1 MKILY
6 IITGLGVGGAE
17 RQVLDLAERFH
28 RQGHEVKICY
38 LTGSALLRPQSSDI
52 ELIALDFEKSISGVI
67 GGLFKLRGL
76 IKDFAPDV
84 VHANMVHANLVSRI
98 IRPFCSIKKLVNTAH
113 STNEGGKVKMLAY
126 RLTHSL
132 ADVTTNVTHEA
143 VRVFEQK
150 KACPVGEMLAIPNGV
165 DTERFKPDPVARA
178 ALRSSEGLDE
188 QDELI
193 LAVGRLVEAKDYQN
207 LLHAFSI
214 LSESRPKA
222 KLWIVGDG
230 PQNQFLADLSG
241 SLGLDHAVKFLGVRS
256 DVDKIYNAADLYVL
270 SSAWEGFGLVV
281 AESMA
286 TEKLVVATDCG
297 GVKEVV
303 GGLGFLVPAK
313 DSQRL
318 AQSMCAA
325 LDLAPSEK
333 NRMTSSARSRIIDH
347 YSIHKIVEFWAG
359 VYT

>member
-1 MKILY
+1 
-6 IITGLGVGGAE
+6 
-17 RQVLDLAERFH
+17 
-28 RQGHEVKICY
+28 
-38 LTGSALLRPQSSDI
+38 
-52 ELIALDFEKSISGVI
+52 
-67 GGLFKLRGL
+67 
-76 IKDFAPDV
+76 
-84 VHANMVHANLVSRI
+84 
-98 IRPFCSIKKLVNTAH
+98 
-113 STNEGGKVKMLAY
+113 
-126 RLTHSL
+126 
-132 ADVTTNVTHEA
+132 
-143 VRVFEQK
+143 
-150 KACPVGEMLAIPNGV
+150 MLAIPNGV

-297 GVKEVV
+297 GQR
-303 GGLGFLVPAK
+303 GGGWIGFPCACK
-313 DSQRL
+313 RL
-318 AQSMCAA
+318 TASGAIHVCCFGFS
-325 LDLAPSEK
+325 SE
-333 NRMTSSARSRIIDH
+333 
-347 YSIHKIVEFWAG
+347 
-359 VYT
+359 

>member
-241 SLGLDHAVKFLGVRS
+241 SLGLDHAVNFLGVRS

-281 AESMA
+281 AEFMA

-347 YSIHKIVEFWAG
+347 YSIHKIVEIWAG